1 MKRQRR
7 EREHVKRV
15 ELPVPEI
22 GILAVTRAMLGA
34 GIGLMVAEK
43 LSERQRRVI
52 GRTLFLIGV
61 LSTIPL
67 VKDIAR
73 RMHTTSA

>member
-1 MKRQRR
+1 MTRQRR

-15 ELPVPEI
+15 ELLGPEI

-34 GIGLMVAEK
+34 GVGLMVADK

-67 VKDIAR
+67 AKDIAR
-73 RMHTTSA
+73 RMHTSA

>member
-34 GIGLMVAEK
+34 GVGLMVADK
-43 LSERQRRVI
+43 LNERQRSVI

-61 LSTIPL
+61 FSTIPL

-73 RMHTTSA
+73 RMHTSA

>member
-34 GIGLMVAEK
+34 GVGLMVAEK
-43 LSERQRRVI
+43 LSERQRKVM

>member
-7 EREHVKRV
+7 LKREHLKRV
-15 ELPVPEI
+15 ELAGPEI
-22 GILAVTRAMLGA
+22 GILALTRTMLGA
-34 GIGLMVAEK
+34 GVGLMVADK
-43 LSERQRRVI
+43 LSERQRKVL
-52 GRTLFLIGV
+52 GRMLFLIGV

-73 RMHTTSA
+73 RIHTSA

>member
-15 ELPVPEI
+15 ELPGPEI

-34 GIGLMVAEK
+34 GVGLMVAEK
-43 LSERQRRVI
+43 LSERQRKVI

-61 LSTIPL
+61 FSTIPL

>member
-34 GIGLMVAEK
+34 GVGLMVAEK

-73 RMHTTSA
+73 RMHTTRA

>member
-34 GIGLMVAEK
+34 GVGLMVADK

-73 RMHTTSA
+73 RMHTSA

>member
-34 GIGLMVAEK
+34 GVGLMVADK

>member
-7 EREHVKRV
+7 NREHVKRV

-22 GILAVTRAMLGA
+22 GILALTRAMLGA
-34 GIGLMVAEK
+34 GVGLMVAEK

-52 GRTLFLIGV
+52 GRTLFLIGL

>member
-34 GIGLMVAEK
+34 GVGLMVAEK

-67 VKDIAR
+67 AKDIAR
-73 RMHTTSA
+73 RMHTSA

>member
-34 GIGLMVAEK
+34 GVGLMVAEK
-43 LSERQRRVI
+43 LSERHRRVI

>member
-34 GIGLMVAEK
+34 GVGLMVAEK

-61 LSTIPL
+61 FSTIPL

-73 RMHTTSA
+73 RMHTSA

>member
-34 GIGLMVAEK
+34 GVGLMVAEK
-43 LSERQRRVI
+43 LSERQRKVI
-52 GRTLFLIGV
+52 GWTLFLIGV

>member
-7 EREHVKRV
+7 KREHVKRV

-22 GILAVTRAMLGA
+22 GIIAVTRAMLGA

>member
-34 GIGLMVAEK
+34 GVGLMVAEK

-67 VKDIAR
+67 AKDIAR

>member
-34 GIGLMVAEK
+34 GVGLMVADK
-43 LSERQRRVI
+43 LSERQRRII

-73 RMHTTSA
+73 RMHTSA

>member
-34 GIGLMVAEK
+34 GVGLMVADK
-43 LSERQRRVI
+43 LSERQRRII

-73 RMHTTSA
+73 RMHTTRA

>member
-1 MKRQRR
+1 
-7 EREHVKRV
+7 
-15 ELPVPEI
+15 
-22 GILAVTRAMLGA
+22 
-34 GIGLMVAEK
+34 VAEK
-43 LSERQRRVI
+43 LSERHRRVI

>member
-34 GIGLMVAEK
+34 GVGLMVAEK
-43 LSERQRRVI
+43 LSERQRKVI
-52 GRTLFLIGV
+52 GRTLFLMGAV
-61 LSTIPL
+61 STIPL
-67 VKDIAR
+67 VRDIFSKMR
-73 RMHTTSA
+73 

>member
-34 GIGLMVAEK
+34 GVGLMVADK
-43 LSERQRRVI
+43 LSERQRKVI

>member
-7 EREHVKRV
+7 EREHVKHV
-15 ELPVPEI
+15 ELPGPEI

-34 GIGLMVAEK
+34 GVGLMVADK
-43 LSERQRRVI
+43 LSERQRKVI

-67 VKDIAR
+67 AKDIAR

>member
-34 GIGLMVAEK
+34 GVGLMVAEK

-73 RMHTTSA
+73 RMHTSA

>member
-1 MKRQRR
+1 
-7 EREHVKRV
+7 
-15 ELPVPEI
+15 
-22 GILAVTRAMLGA
+22 
-34 GIGLMVAEK
+34 VADK

>member
-34 GIGLMVAEK
+34 GVGLMVAEK
-43 LSERQRRVI
+43 LSERQRKVI

-67 VKDIAR
+67 VKDITR
-73 RMHTTSA
+73 RMHTSA

>member
-7 EREHVKRV
+7 LKREHLKRV
-15 ELPVPEI
+15 ELAGPEI
-22 GILAVTRAMLGA
+22 GILALTRAMLGA
-34 GIGLMVAEK
+34 GVGLMVADK
-43 LSERQRRVI
+43 LSERQRKVI
-52 GRTLFLIGV
+52 GRMLFLIGV

-73 RMHTTSA
+73 RIHTSA

>member
-34 GIGLMVAEK
+34 GVGLMVAEK

>member
-34 GIGLMVAEK
+34 GVGLMVAEK

-73 RMHTTSA
+73 RMHTPSA

>member
-34 GIGLMVAEK
+34 GVGLMVAEK
-43 LSERQRRVI
+43 LSERQRKVI

-73 RMHTTSA
+73 RMHTTRA

>member
-34 GIGLMVAEK
+34 GVGLMVAEK
-43 LSERQRRVI
+43 LSERQRKVI

-61 LSTIPL
+61 FSTIPL

>member
-34 GIGLMVAEK
+34 GVGLMVAEK

-52 GRTLFLIGV
+52 GRTLFLIGL

-73 RMHTTSA
+73 RMHTSA

>member
-34 GIGLMVAEK
+34 GVGLMVAEK
-43 LSERQRRVI
+43 LSERQRKVI

-73 RMHTTSA
+73 RMHTSA

>member
-7 EREHVKRV
+7 NREHVKRV

-34 GIGLMVAEK
+34 GVGLMVADK

>member
-34 GIGLMVAEK
+34 GVGLMVAEK
-43 LSERQRRVI
+43 LSERQRKVM

-61 LSTIPL
+61 FSTIPL

>member
-34 GIGLMVAEK
+34 GVGLLVAHK
-43 LSERQRRVI
+43 LSERQRKVI

-67 VKDIAR
+67 AKDIAR
-73 RMHTTSA
+73 RMHTSA

>member
-34 GIGLMVAEK
+34 GVGLMVADK
-43 LSERQRRVI
+43 LSERQRKVI

-73 RMHTTSA
+73 RMHTSA

>member
-7 EREHVKRV
+7 NREHVKRV

-34 GIGLMVAEK
+34 GVGLMVAEK